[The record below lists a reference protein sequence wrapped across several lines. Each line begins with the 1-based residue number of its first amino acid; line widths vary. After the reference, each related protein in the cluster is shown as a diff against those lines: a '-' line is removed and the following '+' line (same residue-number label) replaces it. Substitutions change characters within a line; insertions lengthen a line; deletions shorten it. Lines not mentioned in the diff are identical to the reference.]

1 MPLVAEVLTTE
12 LIAGRQFEPG
22 DFLIIK
28 PGSYVRGMFELPQDL
43 AQIVKVD
50 QEGKIRFFYPDQ
62 RDQLARVDAELEV
75 GERDDLGDDLV
86 GDVVALVVR
95 PMLVVAVI
103 LRRAVVAAGD
113 RNIARPLGLDLHIGA
128 VGARGQINAAVPVA
142 IGVAG
147 ADDDVAVVGAT
158 VGPGYDLARLD
169 LERDAMHYALVA
181 IASSLSRISSTRC
194 SARTR
199 SPVSDAR

>member
-62 RDQLARVDAELEV
+62 RDQLAR
-75 GERDDLGDDLV
+75 
-86 GDVVALVVR
+86 
-95 PMLVVAVI
+95 
-103 LRRAVVAAGD
+103 
-113 RNIARPLGLDLHIGA
+113 A
-128 VGARGQINAAVPVA
+128 VGMEPPPRP
-142 IGVAG
+142 
-147 ADDDVAVVGAT
+147 
-158 VGPGYDLARLD
+158 PR
-169 LERDAMHYALVA
+169 
-181 IASSLSRISSTRC
+181 SLRKHLSIVR
-194 SARTR
+194 
-199 SPVSDAR
+199 